1 MCMPLDFNRQ
11 MPSRWG
17 TLYMAFKAGMH
28 EDSPGSV
35 YGGLMCCGACVQE
48 KQKASERH
56 IEELSE
62 RVQSLELEKRQLQMA
77 LERASTATK
86 VRTCAELRLARLV
99 NSGITGVQCVGSR
112 AGFPMHLCRKCILC

>member
-1 MCMPLDFNRQ
+1 M
-11 MPSRWG
+11 S
-17 TLYMAFKAGMH
+17 A
-28 EDSPGSV
+28 
-35 YGGLMCCGACVQE
+35 QE

-86 VRTCAELRLARLV
+86 VR
-99 NSGITGVQCVGSR
+99 ID
-112 AGFPMHLCRKCILC
+112 M